1 MSDVLGAITSIL
13 DTAGQRERE
22 IAADRRFVEQH
33 KVELI
38 QAAWNEAKE
47 TASYLARQWLT
58 ETHQAAE
65 QAEAALNEAQA
76 AHDSS
81 LDYNRLAYAAT
92 EAQALGQA
100 AKSLPEVQAV
110 ADRAIR
116 TKDYAT
122 LRALHRV
129 ALPLVKARQAQQT
142 TGELR
147 NALGGFDA
155 LQGRIE
161 QALSEL
167 EPAELQQA
175 RQTARWAQQAAQ
187 RAATEISRV
196 NWRHSQMRGGAGPLV
211 LDDAPG
217 FADYSALTGKKWI

>member
-1 MSDVLGAITSIL
+1 MSDVLGAIQAVL
-13 DTAGQRERE
+13 DNAATRERE
-22 IAADRRFVEQH
+22 IAADRRYVEQH

-76 AHDSS
+76 KFDSR
-81 LDYNRLAYAAT
+81 LDYHRLTYAAT

-161 QALSEL
+161 EVLSEL
-167 EPAELQQA
+167 EPAELRTARQNAAQA
-175 RQTARWAQQAAQ
+175 RQAAQ
-187 RAATEISRV
+187 RAATEVQRV
-196 NWRHSQMRGGAGPLV
+196 NWRWSQRTGGPGPLK
-211 LDDAPG
+211 LEDAP
-217 FADYSALTGKKWI
+217 FVVDYSGVGKQWI